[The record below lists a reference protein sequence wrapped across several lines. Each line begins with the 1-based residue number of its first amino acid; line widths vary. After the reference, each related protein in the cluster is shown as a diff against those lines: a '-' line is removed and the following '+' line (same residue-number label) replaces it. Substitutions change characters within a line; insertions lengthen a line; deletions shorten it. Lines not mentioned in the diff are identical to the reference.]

1 MEKYFTIN
9 DAGCSVKCKL
19 YYTGRI
25 ETVIFAAHGFAGNKE
40 SNAFHRFAEKV
51 LPKYKNS
58 ALLCF
63 DLPCH
68 GEDNSPK
75 LTLERCDTYFTLVLN
90 YIRSLPDV
98 KRVFATAISFGGYLT
113 LKYIHEHGCPFEK
126 VALRCPALVMHWLL
140 LNVVMSEDE
149 RQKLGHAKELS
160 VGFAKKVRITKA
172 FVDELGEND
181 ITKLDFSD
189 YMDTVFIAHGT
200 ADEVV
205 PYEPVRDFADNNG
218 IDLLSVEGADHR
230 FTDPKKLE
238 KALNEF
244 IAFFGL

>member
-19 YYTGRI
+19 YFTGRI
-25 ETVIFAAHGFAGNKE
+25 ETVILAAHGFAGNKE
-40 SNAFHRFAEKV
+40 SNAFHRFADKV
-51 LPKYKNS
+51 LPKYKNT

-98 KRVFATAISFGGYLT
+98 KRVLATAISFGGYLT
-113 LKYIHEHGCPFEK
+113 LKYISEHENPFEK
-126 VALRCPALVMHWLL
+126 IALRCPALTMHRLLVNTVMT
-140 LNVVMSEDE
+140 EDE
-149 RQKLGHAKELS
+149 RQKLSRVRELP

-172 FVDELGEND
+172 FVDELAETD
-181 ITKLDFSD
+181 ITQWDFSD
-189 YMDTVFIAHGT
+189 YMDTVVIAHGT
-200 ADEVV
+200 ADEIV
-205 PYEPVRDFADNNG
+205 PYAPVKEFADSNG

-238 KALNEF
+238 RALNEF
-244 IAFFGL
+244 ITFFFP